1 MPSETTVWLSV
12 ILVFAAVVAKIA
24 TANFLAAQRKQLADL
39 QTELRKIQEKL
50 QTLLEQARSAKD
62 NLLFYQ
68 RREVEVTSKLEKLGP
83 ELERFMDAERK
94 HLEALGYDPDQEGL
108 DIDEIL
114 KNTPQEAV
122 DASGAPDPSESEA
135 LPESEEIPES
145 SAVDLSLPIC
155 VVPAALGNADRLFLP
170 DAVITDLLGVGV
182 SVMERAVL
190 NRMAE
195 EKGDDLAQIIEREEF
210 FKLGYLSNVRAIV
223 VINSKMRGSG
233 IATATCKIVEI
244 PTGKIILS
252 KSYEQ
257 PGIDERSPDFEPL
270 TETSRILCESI
281 SATIGIPAQQTDP

>member
-1 MPSETTVWLSV
+1 MTG
-12 ILVFAAVVAKIA
+12 
-24 TANFLAAQRKQLADL
+24 Q
-39 QTELRKIQEKL
+39 
-50 QTLLEQARSAKD
+50 
-62 NLLFYQ
+62 
-68 RREVEVTSKLEKLGP
+68 LEKLRP
-83 ELERFMDAERK
+83 ELERFVDAQRK
-94 HLEALGYDPDQEGL
+94 HLVSLGYDPDEEGL

-114 KNTPQEAV
+114 KNAPQEEA

-135 LPESEEIPES
+135 VPEPEAIPES
-145 SAVDLSLPIC
+145 SAVDPTLPIC
-155 VVPAALGNADRLFLP
+155 VVPASLGNADRLFLP
-170 DAVITDLLGVGV
+170 DSVITDLLGVGV

-190 NRMAE
+190 NRMVE

-210 FKLGYLSNVRAIV
+210 FKLGYLSSVRAIV

-270 TETSRILCESI
+270 SETSRILCESI
-281 SATIGIPAQQTDP
+281 SATIGTPAQQIES